1 MARTD
6 STAHLVLHPVR
17 LRIIQTLLGG
27 RRLTTAQ
34 MAKELDGVTTAT
46 LYRQVATLADAGI
59 LDVVGE
65 RRVRGAVERTYEL
78 HVEASELTPE
88 ELAEMTPDEHRQT
101 FAAFVSGLLANFES
115 YTKTGDVDLYRD
127 RIGYRQTALWL
138 TDEEVEE
145 LAAEIRAAVAERAG
159 YERGPG
165 RRRRMLSTIVTLA
178 PEPTEGDQSQ
188 T

>member
-6 STAHLVLHPVR
+6 SIAHLVLHPVR

-34 MAKELDGVTTAT
+34 MAKELDDVTTAT

-78 HVEASELTPE
+78 HVEASQLSPE
-88 ELAEMTPDEHRQT
+88 ELAKMTPDEHRQA
-101 FAAFVSGLLANFES
+101 FAAFVSGLLSTFEA
-115 YTKTGDVDLYRD
+115 YTRTGDVDLYRD

-138 TDEEVEE
+138 TDEELDE
-145 LAAEIRAAVAERAG
+145 LVRDLRDEVAKRADNKPGGERK
-159 YERGPG
+159 
-165 RRRRMLSTIVTLA
+165 RRMLSTIMTLDRTQ
-178 PEPTEGDQSQ
+178 PGDERSQ
-188 T
+188 D